1 MKAGRKPVLTFSE
14 LVKLRSIQAAFGK
27 DSPEEAQFWE
37 QASTSAKLRRAVKR
51 GKHVA
56 PKPRKYKNY
65 AEAHNASNRTYYQRH
80 KEEVSEKNRRW
91 YERNKE
97 RKKAYYIEHKE
108 HIRAYHKEWY
118 KKQKEAK

>member
-51 GKHVA
+51 GKNVA
-56 PKPRKYKNY
+56 PTPRKYKTY

-97 RKKAYYIEHKE
+97 RKKAYYEAHKE
-108 HIRAYHKEWY
+108 RIRAYHKEWY
-118 KKQKEAK
+118 KRQKAK

>member
-14 LVKLRSIQAAFGK
+14 QVKLRTIQAAFGEN
-27 DSPEEAQFWE
+27 SPEVEQFLE
-37 QASTSAKLRRAVKR
+37 QARVAAKLRRNIRR
-51 GKHVA
+51 GKNVA
-56 PKPRKYKNY
+56 PVPRKYKNY

-118 KKQKEAK
+118 KRQKAK

>member
-1 MKAGRKPVLTFSE
+1 MKAGRKPALTFSE
-14 LVKLRSIQAAFGK
+14 LIKLRSIQAAFGK

-37 QASTSAKLRRAVKR
+37 QASTSAKLRRAIKR
-51 GKHVA
+51 GKNVA

-97 RKKAYYIEHKE
+97 RKRAYYEAHKD
-108 HIRAYHKEWY
+108 HIRAYYKEWY
-118 KKQKEAK
+118 EEQKTK

>member
-1 MKAGRKPVLTFSE
+1 MKAGRKPTLTFSE
-14 LVKLRSIQAAFGK
+14 QVKLRSIQAAFGK
-27 DSPEEAQFWE
+27 DSPEEEQFWE
-37 QASTSAKLRRAVKR
+37 LVRRSAKLRRAVKR
-51 GKHVA
+51 GKNVA

-97 RKKAYYIEHKE
+97 RKRAYYEAHKE
-108 HIRAYHKEWY
+108 HIRAYYKEWY
-118 KKQKEAK
+118 ERQKAK

>member
-1 MKAGRKPVLTFSE
+1 MKAGRKPNLTFSE
-14 LVKLRSIQAAFGK
+14 LIKLRSIQAAFGK
-27 DSPEEAQFWE
+27 DSPEEAQFCE
-37 QASTSAKLRRAVKR
+37 LARRSAKLRRAVKR
-51 GKHVA
+51 GKNVA

-65 AEAHNASNRTYYQRH
+65 AEAHNASNRTYYQPH

-118 KKQKEAK
+118 KRQKAK

>member
-1 MKAGRKPVLTFSE
+1 MKAGRNPVLTFSE

-37 QASTSAKLRRAVKR
+37 QARTSAKLRRAIKR

-56 PKPRKYKNY
+56 PNPRKYKNY
-65 AEAHNASNRTYYQRH
+65 SEAHNASNRTYYQRH
-80 KEEVSEKNRRW
+80 KEEVSAKNRRW

-118 KKQKEAK
+118 KRQKAK

>member
-1 MKAGRKPVLTFSE
+1 MKAGRKPNLTFSE

-37 QASTSAKLRRAVKR
+37 QARTSAKLRRAVKR

-65 AEAHNASNRTYYQRH
+65 SEAHNASNRTYYQRH

-91 YERNKE
+91 YEKNKE

-118 KKQKEAK
+118 KRQKAK